1 MKRMMMVCVITL
13 CLVISAAAAEGENT
27 QSNPLVGIWAE
38 YIDYLNPPGYVYTEF
53 TADGLYVTYHTQ
65 EDGSLSVSSI
75 DLYEDRGDAY
85 VILGRTAY
93 DRGMNWV
100 YTIDGSEMTQ
110 TSGSVTRVKARLNE
124 PPAGYIALHHGE
136 GYTYTLTPDGD
147 ATIIRY
153 WGDSPENGILVVPAQ
168 LDGHTVTAI
177 GATSTG
183 QGAFRNLRVQTI
195 IVPISVT
202 EILPSAFSGCG
213 ASRVELPESVTHIGR
228 GAFSSARLS
237 DGISLPSGISE
248 IEANTFANCSF
259 SEITIPEGV
268 VSIGANAFQSCVWL
282 KDVFLSDG
290 LHTIGNGAFSY
301 CEELESIAIPDSV
314 VTIDGNPFHSCPL
327 LTDIGIT
334 ENNPAFCVVDGVVFN
349 REMTR
354 LVCYPAGLPV
364 VHYTIPD
371 GVTVIGEA
379 AFTDYLDWHAPALK
393 EITIPDSVTRIESCA
408 FGGCSV
414 DELRIPDSV
423 TWIGAEAFDDSGIRR
438 LILPAGLQQLEYGIC
453 MNSPLLESVILPESL
468 ETIGENAF
476 LDCTSLDGIILPSG
490 VTEIRNGAFYGCEK
504 LSQVVLPEGLRT
516 IGVSAFH
523 DCASLREISLPA
535 SIEHIDSGVFD
546 IYDSRTHERII
557 IPGLVI
563 TVPAGSYAA
572 EYCREQ
578 GIPYEYA
585 E

>member
-1 MKRMMMVCVITL
+1 MKRLMLVCVMIL
-13 CLVISAAAAEGENT
+13 CLVISAAAAEGESI

-38 YIDYLNPPGYVYTEF
+38 YIDYLNAYVFTEF
-53 TADGLYVTYHTQ
+53 TADGLCVTYHTQ

-75 DLYEDRGDAY
+75 ELYEDRGDAY

-93 DRGMNWV
+93 DRGLTWV

-110 TSGSVTRVKARLNE
+110 SSGSVTRVKTRLNE
-124 PPAGYIALHHGE
+124 PPAGYIALYRGE
-136 GYTYTLTPDGD
+136 GYIYTLNPDGD

-153 WGDSPENGILVVPAQ
+153 WGDSLENGILTIPAQ

-177 GATSTG
+177 GATYTG
-183 QGAFRNLRVQTI
+183 QGAFKDLRVQTI

-228 GAFSSARLS
+228 GAFSSAGLS
-237 DGISLPSGISE
+237 DGILLPSGITE

-268 VSIGANAFQSCVWL
+268 VSIGANAFQSCAWL
-282 KDVFLSDG
+282 KNVFLPDG
-290 LHTIGNGAFSY
+290 LHTIGHGAFSY

-327 LTDIGIT
+327 LTNISIT
-334 ENNPAFCVVDGVVFN
+334 ENNPAYCVVDGVVFN

-354 LVCYPAGLPV
+354 LVCYPAGLAV
-364 VHYTIPD
+364 AQYTIPD

-379 AFTDYLDWHAPALK
+379 AFTDYLFWHAPALE
-393 EITIPDSVTRIESCA
+393 EITIPDSVTCIESNA
-408 FGGCSV
+408 FGGCGV

-438 LILPAGLQQLEYGIC
+438 LILPARLQQLEYGLC
-453 MNSPLLESVILPESL
+453 MNSGLLESVILPKSL
-468 ETIGENAF
+468 VAIGENAF
-476 LDCTSLDGIILPSG
+476 LDCTSLDEINLPSG
-490 VTEIRNGAFYGCEK
+490 VTEIRSGAFYGCEK

-523 DCASLREISLPA
+523 DCVSLRGISLPA

-578 GIPYEYA
+578 GILYEYS